1 MTKTPKK
8 LGVRQLTIL
17 TAVNMMG
24 AGIILLPAN
33 LAQVGTISVLSWL
46 VTTAGAVCL
55 AFAFARAATYS
66 NRSAGMGGYAEYAH
80 GKSGSF
86 MTNYTYFVS
95 LLIANVAIALT
106 VVGYTA
112 NIAEVNLSPWATAL
126 ATIAILWL
134 ASLLNFGGPKRTGN
148 ISAITVWG
156 VILPVAG
163 VCIIGWFYFSG
174 DQYVDAWNPNGKG
187 FFSGVSASIAVTL
200 YAFLGLESACANA
213 DQVDNPKRNVPIAV
227 MAGTLIAAVLYI
239 GSTSVIAGIVPNDAL
254 AASNAP
260 FGLAFATMF
269 NDTVGKII
277 AASLVISCFGSL
289 FAWQFTI
296 AEVARSSAGVGYF
309 PRLFKKVSGAGAPI
323 IGMCVI
329 TAAQTVLAFMTIS
342 PSLNEQ
348 FTVLVNLAVMT
359 NLIPYLLSM
368 AALVVLQ
375 RVEVVP
381 AKAARTANAVAVL
394 ATAYSLYALYST
406 GEQAMLY
413 GGLVTFAGWMLYG
426 FVAPRFL
433 VREPPAVEL
442 IDGEEPSV
450 LDLEAS
456 LAEAKAKEHLL
467 A

>member
-33 LAQVGTISVLSWL
+33 LAQVGTISVLSWV
-46 VTTAGAVCL
+46 VTTGGAVCL
-55 AFAFARAATYS
+55 AFAFSRAATYS
-66 NRSAGMGGYAEYAH
+66 NRGAGMGGYAEYAH

-112 NIAEVNLSPWATAL
+112 NVAEVNLTPWATAL
-126 ATIAILWL
+126 ATIGVLWL

-148 ISAITVWG
+148 IGAFTIWG

-163 VCIIGWFYFSG
+163 ISIIGWFYFSG
-174 DQYVDAWNPNGKG
+174 AQYADAWNPTGKG

-213 DQVDNPKRNVPIAV
+213 DQVDNPKKNVPIAV

-239 GSTSVIAGIVPNDAL
+239 ASTSVIAGIVPQDAL
-254 AASNAP
+254 AKSNAP
-260 FGLAFATMF
+260 FGLAFSTMF
-269 NDTVGKII
+269 NPTIGKII
-277 AASLVISCFGSL
+277 ASMLIVSCFGSL

-323 IGMCVI
+323 VGMVAI
-329 TAAQTVLAFMTIS
+329 TAAQSLLALMTIS
-342 PSLNEQ
+342 PSLNKQ
-348 FTVLVNLAVMT
+348 FTVLLNLAVMT

-375 RVEVVP
+375 KVERVP
-381 AKAARTANAVAVL
+381 TKAARTANIVAVV
-394 ATAYSLYALYST
+394 ATVYSLYALYST

-413 GGLVTFAGWMLYG
+413 GGLVTFAGWMLFA
-426 FVAPRFL
+426 FVSPRFM
-433 VREPPAVEL
+433 VKGPPAIEM
-442 IDGEEPSV
+442 IEGEEPTI
-450 LDLEAS
+450 LDLETS
-456 LAEAKAKEHLL
+456 LAVAKAEQHVS